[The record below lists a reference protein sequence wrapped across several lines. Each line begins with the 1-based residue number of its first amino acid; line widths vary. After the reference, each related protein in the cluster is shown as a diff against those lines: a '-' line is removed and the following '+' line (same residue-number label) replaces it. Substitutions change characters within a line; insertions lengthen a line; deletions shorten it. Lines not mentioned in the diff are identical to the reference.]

1 MLAYES
7 VWVVLVPVQLTELI
21 FPTARKQVWLKNGGL
36 IISSFVFVV
45 GSFIAWFLWTQ
56 IARPKTFHVP
66 KYEPSFLVIFCGA
79 LSIVLLV
86 FAAYAL
92 RNAGQRARVK
102 ASAPSPWI
110 VGVVTLVF
118 GFPWYALMALIFG
131 PRRDIALWIPMLAGV
146 VWAGLAYFV
155 IRGCASSTGWGD
167 MHRWALVFSATLVCM
182 IAGFSGSGTWP
193 QMDIIGKAILNV
205 LAVAGFIWLA
215 ANISRRS
222 HDHVA
227 GKK

>member
-1 MLAYES
+1 
-7 VWVVLVPVQLTELI
+7 
-21 FPTARKQVWLKNGGL
+21 
-36 IISSFVFVV
+36 
-45 GSFIAWFLWTQ
+45 
-56 IARPKTFHVP
+56 
-66 KYEPSFLVIFCGA
+66 
-79 LSIVLLV
+79 
-86 FAAYAL
+86 
-92 RNAGQRARVK
+92 
-102 ASAPSPWI
+102 
-110 VGVVTLVF
+110 
-118 GFPWYALMALIFG
+118 MALIFG

-155 IRGCASSTGWGD
+155 IRRWASSTGWGD